1 MRPHQAAQIDTI
13 PPHLRALL
21 DADERHELARRH
33 VVVGVAVLLV
43 LLSTIISLAALQ
55 AVAP

>member
-1 MRPHQAAQIDTI
+1 VRPDQAARIDTI

-21 DADERHELARRH
+21 DADERRELARKH

-43 LLSTIISLAALQ
+43 LLSTIISLAAVQ